1 MINRPELKKQAK
13 EALKGNWG
21 IAIVSMLL
29 YGIIVGALSYT
40 GIGGFFV
47 GVFTVGYV
55 AVFMMLIR
63 GAKPEISDLF
73 CGCTKN
79 FAENF
84 VAGLLI
90 SIFTFLWT
98 LLFIIPGIVKA
109 YSYSMTYYILNDNP
123 GMSGKD
129 AITESRKMMDGHKWE
144 LFVLHLSFIGW
155 ILLSMLT
162 FGILVLYVEP
172 YMMATDAA
180 FYEKLKAEQNPVE
193 AEPVAEAVAE

>member
-40 GIGGFFV
+40 GVGGLFV

-63 GAKPEISDLF
+63 GQKPEISDLF
-73 CGCTKN
+73 CGCTSN

-90 SIFTFLWT
+90 SIFTFLWA

-109 YSYSMTYYILNDNP
+109 YSYSMTYYILRDNP

-155 ILLSMLT
+155 VLLSILT
-162 FGILVLYVEP
+162 FGILLLYVEP
-172 YMMATDAA
+172 YMQATDAA
-180 FYEKLKAEQNPVE
+180 FYEKLKADQNPVE
-193 AEPVAEAVAE
+193 AEPVTEAAAE